1 MAYGDF
7 KDLNRIIAADKV
19 LCDKVLNIAKN
30 KKYDGYQRGIASTI
44 NNLFDKKLQ
53 VETLRLQINLQ
64 LKMKLFL
71 IKN

>member
-7 KDLNRIIAADKV
+7 KDLNRKAVADNV
-19 LCDKVLNIAKN
+19 LPDKAFNIAKN
-30 KKYDGYQRGIASTI
+30 PKYDGYQCGLASMVYKF
-44 NNLFDKKLQ
+44 FDKNFL
-53 VETLRLQINLQ
+53 VEQ